1 MLLCYIGKGIPNE
14 KMRENNRTA
23 KIIPSIV
30 PSPEEAVSRFHSM
43 GGELTLFPAFGE
55 DPLTESLAA
64 IRQEEFLRNFPD
76 LHLIFSGAVNG
87 DEHLFRD
94 GLQYIL
100 SVTKR
105 LARSA
110 RN

>member
-14 KMRENNRTA
+14 KMCENNRTA

-43 GGELTLFPAFGE
+43 MALTLFPAFGE

-64 IRQEEFLRNFPD
+64 IRQEEFLRKFPD

-94 GLQYIL
+94 GLQYIF